1 MLTALQ
7 RLRRVVTIATATVL
21 VVAFLASMLLVAVGL
36 RDEIHE
42 ADVAVVLGNTVNPD
56 GTPSNRLA
64 ARLDMAVELYRR
76 GLFKNVVVSGG
87 VGREGFDEAEVM
99 KDYLV
104 NQGVPRASI
113 VVDSLGVTTAATAKN
128 TAALAKLH
136 GWSRVLVVS
145 QYFHIPRCRLALSQ
159 AGLAPVF
166 SAHARYFELRDLYS
180 ILREIVGY
188 AAYLSGVRN

>member
-1 MLTALQ
+1 MPVALQ
-7 RLRRVVTIATATVL
+7 RLWRVASTATVCVGL
-21 VVAFLASMLLVAVGL
+21 VAFLATLLLVSAGL

-56 GTPSNRLA
+56 GTPSHRLA
-64 ARLDMAVELYRR
+64 ARLDRAVELYRR

-113 VVDSLGVTTAATAKN
+113 VVDSLGLTTAATAKN

-145 QYFHIPRCRLALSQ
+145 QYFHIPRCRLAFAQ

-166 SAHARYFELRDLYS
+166 SAHARYFELRDVYS
-180 ILREIVGY
+180 ILRELVGY
-188 AAYLSGVRN
+188 AAYLGGVRN

>member
-1 MLTALQ
+1 MPTALQ
-7 RLRRVVTIATATVL
+7 RLWRVVTIATATVL

-76 GLFKNVVVSGG
+76 GLFKNLVVSGG
-87 VGREGFDEAEVM
+87 AGREGFDEAEVM